1 MKKSI
6 QNTHNT
12 ISNDDFNKAVL
23 IHASVKF
30 KLSSS
35 TVYTYNHYYYKY
47 LHKVDLRGKL
57 LKKVKHLLMKNMK
70 THLSSLKVAKSK
82 SLFIFSEILQNDE

>member
-57 LKKVKHLLMKNMK
+57 LKKVKHLLMKK
-70 THLSSLKVAKSK
+70 YEDTSVVFKSRKIKVIVY
-82 SLFIFSEILQNDE
+82 F

>member
-1 MKKSI
+1 MSTHNKTHTI
-6 QNTHNT
+6 HTHNT

-35 TVYTYNHYYYKY
+35 TVYTYYDYYYKY
-47 LHKVDLRGKL
+47 LHKFLPN
-57 LKKVKHLLMKNMK
+57 KKMTEKK
-70 THLSSLKVAKSK
+70 
-82 SLFIFSEILQNDE
+82 